1 MTTKYFTRLLSIS
14 VLSTLLAGQYGYLAI
29 DDIWYT
35 TYAILTCI
43 DIASTLLVIFLLPR
57 ISTNMTPE
65 EKQLFLPITQ
75 SPIILVTVPSGLLV
89 LLNAGF
95 LITAI
100 ISAISTIALLVTV
113 NRFKSNISNSK

>member
-1 MTTKYFTRLLSIS
+1 
-14 VLSTLLAGQYGYLAI
+14 
-29 DDIWYT
+29 
-35 TYAILTCI
+35 
-43 DIASTLLVIFLLPR
+43 
-57 ISTNMTPE
+57 MTPE